1 MEWHKILDPNSPDL
15 DRLAERHHL
24 HPLHIEDCRHR
35 NQNAKIEENAGY
47 IFTVMKGVRLD
58 PDSERQTTDL
68 DIFFGPDF
76 VITVLEDDC
85 PEVQT
90 LLEQVSK
97 ASDEGSRA
105 DQVYYRIVDH
115 MVDTYLPVLDHFDET
130 IDALEDQAL
139 EAPPPQTRAGIF
151 KTKRT
156 LIVLRRVLV
165 NTRDVASHLQRAETP
180 Y

>member
-58 PDSERQTTDL
+58 PDGERQTTDL
-68 DIFFGPDF
+68 DIFLGPDF

-90 LLEQVSK
+90 LLEQVGK
-97 ASDEGSRA
+97 ASATARLGA
-105 DQVYYRIVDH
+105 H
-115 MVDTYLPVLDHFDET
+115 TG
-130 IDALEDQAL
+130 
-139 EAPPPQTRAGIF
+139 APSLAA
-151 KTKRT
+151 K
-156 LIVLRRVLV
+156 V
-165 NTRDVASHLQRAETP
+165 
-180 Y
+180 